1 MCWCTMY
8 EESVVVVVV
17 VVGGGG
23 GCGCVREASPK
34 INYM

>member
-23 GCGCVREASPK
+23 CGCVREASPK